1 MGLGRVPSAGA
12 ALVAAGSDTDPATPS
27 TAPEASPVSKESR
40 RRQRMA
46 GQAPG
51 TGPDASERRPA
62 SGTSASIRSDRPS
75 TGPRGTER
83 AGRRDRARPVPPASF
98 LQRYRRWLLAAAVV
112 AVVAIVG
119 AGVFSAATQPAYACS
134 NVWQPNATASPAAD
148 ASPQPGFVQPDMG
161 NTHVAVG
168 TIVTYTYCPPAS
180 GRHYNASGQ
189 GPIPARPYGPTD
201 AVIPEGWVHNLEHGG
216 LVILYRG
223 AEADQAALRAL
234 YDAVPV
240 SPVCGFEPG
249 GNAPGPVI
257 ARFDD
262 MAWPYA
268 ALVWDR
274 VLPMESVDTA
284 AILDF
289 YARYGERTNPEKL
302 CQASPSPSVEPG
314 ASSAPPASPA
324 ASTSA
329 LPSAG
334 PSQSAA
340 PSTSPN

>member
-1 MGLGRVPSAGA
+1 
-12 ALVAAGSDTDPATPS
+12 
-27 TAPEASPVSKESR
+27 
-40 RRQRMA
+40 
-46 GQAPG
+46 
-51 TGPDASERRPA
+51 
-62 SGTSASIRSDRPS
+62 
-75 TGPRGTER
+75 
-83 AGRRDRARPVPPASF
+83 
-98 LQRYRRWLLAAAVV
+98 
-112 AVVAIVG
+112 
-119 AGVFSAATQPAYACS
+119 
-134 NVWQPNATASPAAD
+134 
-148 ASPQPGFVQPDMG
+148 
-161 NTHVAVG
+161 
-168 TIVTYTYCPPAS
+168 
-180 GRHYNASGQ
+180 
-189 GPIPARPYGPTD
+189 
-201 AVIPEGWVHNLEHGG
+201 
-216 LVILYRG
+216 
-223 AEADQAALRAL
+223 
-234 YDAVPV
+234 
-240 SPVCGFEPG
+240 VCGFEPG